1 MNIRTYHN
9 SRNEAAS
16 TDGTRW
22 WSGTATDERSIALGE
37 LQPVSTLFPGVDGGI
52 CHATVAK
59 ARAVFISA
67 LRKSAPTVAP
77 SDDAER
83 AVLHKAWDDATKFA
97 ALQNV
102 FDVGVPV
109 FDTKMLLVGTADA
122 LCKDERGAIYSY
134 SYAPDGYRWA
144 GEVNAVVRMLQ
155 RGLPVYAED
164 DPFGTYSMRELS
176 RALIAIV
183 TRDSSDWYREKMSC
197 QPF

>member
-1 MNIRTYHN
+1 MRKTFYN

-16 TDGTRW
+16 TDGARW
-22 WSGTATDERSIALGE
+22 WIGTATDERSIALGE
-37 LQPVSTLFPGVDGGI
+37 LQPVSTLFPETDGGV
-52 CHATVAK
+52 CHATVVK
-59 ARAVFISA
+59 ARAVFMSA
-67 LRKSAPTVAP
+67 LRRSAPTVAP

-83 AVLHKAWDDATKFA
+83 AILRKAWDDATEFA

-109 FDTKMLLVGTADA
+109 FDAKLLLVGTADA
-122 LCKDERGAIYSY
+122 LCKDERGVVYSY
-134 SYAPDGYRWA
+134 CYAPDGFAYK

-155 RGLPVYAED
+155 RGFPVYAED
-164 DPFGTYSMRELS
+164 DPFGTYSMCELS